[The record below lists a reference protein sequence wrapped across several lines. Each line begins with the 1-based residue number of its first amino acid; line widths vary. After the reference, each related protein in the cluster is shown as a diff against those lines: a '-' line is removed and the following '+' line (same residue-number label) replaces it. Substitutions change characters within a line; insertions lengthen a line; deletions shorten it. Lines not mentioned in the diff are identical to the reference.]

1 MSYLVFALIVI
12 VAVMVA
18 MKVSPAFKEWA
29 TSAIGMLTWVAGAI
43 AAWAAEQFGW
53 TLPL

>member
-1 MSYLVFALIVI
+1 MSYLVFALAVI

-18 MKVSPAFKEWA
+18 MKFSPAFKEWA
-29 TSAIGMLTWVAGAI
+29 TSAIGMLTWIAGVI

-53 TLPL
+53 VLPL